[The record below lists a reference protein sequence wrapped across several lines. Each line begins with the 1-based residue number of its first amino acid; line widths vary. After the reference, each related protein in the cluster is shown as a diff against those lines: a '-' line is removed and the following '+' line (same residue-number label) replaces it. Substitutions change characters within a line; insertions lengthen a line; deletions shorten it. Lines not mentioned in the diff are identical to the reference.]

1 MKMMQRVLAMLLS
14 VAMMAAP
21 TLSFAEDEW
30 RIPAG
35 EITTT
40 AISDDYVGGEQINLS
55 AALKADLQ
63 GIAVPAAL
71 ALGKEEQAL
80 AAKLEAVQAL
90 IEKCTVE
97 MSFYD
102 DFGTARI
109 HGDLLCDGVSV
120 ISGTAMIFE
129 DGSVQLMTSLT
140 GPLVLTMPVGTVT
153 EPEAFDVFSLMYG
166 EYGQDKDYEG
176 AFEDL
181 PASDRLSIA
190 GTDLVIMVFRHL
202 LGWVSATQM
211 ETGELYV
218 FDDTY
223 LEPTETRDGVAQRM
237 IGTIK
242 TEDFIHLLWNVVYTI
257 RDDYGLF
264 QQALADVLAEN
275 GVTRTQVR
283 KVADTLLTKEVMDPA
298 VDWVQSSAS
307 IPDDGALCRMDDI
320 QYFFKKLAKSVD
332 GLWHETVPGNMS
344 MIVSYDDY
352 GEMVGFDA
360 VVPKIT
366 ESWPFEGDFE
376 YSIKTDDNWQ
386 RLHKSH
392 GELQVYGNN
401 RVVGDL
407 GIQFG
412 EDVDGKNVSYFAGQL
427 DVVNQDDQ
435 SSVGFGTYNSM
446 TFTANEDEA
455 GNQGEIFDLGAAL
468 HARVNGEDVPLVSA
482 ALTGETKTG
491 DEGFAITANA
501 VFDAS
506 LASLSADLIVA
517 RAEYEEIEFTGG
529 EAIDLTAL
537 DEAQVEKIKNQ
548 VVNNAASMALSLAM
562 RPAVMSSLMKLV
574 E

>member
-1 MKMMQRVLAMLLS
+1 MKLKRVLAALLS
-14 VAMMAAP
+14 AAMLATPVM
-21 TLSFAEDEW
+21 SFAEDDVW
-30 RIPAG
+30 QIPAG

-40 AISDDYVGGEQINLS
+40 AIMDDYVGGEQINLS
-55 AALKADLQ
+55 AALGADLTNT
-63 GIAVPAAL
+63 AAMV
-71 ALGKEEQAL
+71 AAMFGMEEQSL
-80 AAKLEAVQAL
+80 ATKLEAVQSL

-109 HGDLLCDGVSV
+109 HGDLLCDGVSI
-120 ISGTAMIFE
+120 ISGTAMIYE
-129 DGSVQLMTSLT
+129 DGSVQMTTSLT
-140 GPLVLTMPVGTVT
+140 GSLVLTMPAGTVT

-223 LEPTETRDGVAQRM
+223 LEPTELRDGVAQRM

-242 TEDFIHLLWNVVYTI
+242 TEDFIHLLWNIVYTI
-257 RDDYGLF
+257 SDDYGLF

-283 KVADTLLTKEVMDPA
+283 KVVDSLLTKEVIDPA
-298 VDWVQSSAS
+298 VDWVQPSAS
-307 IPDDGALCRMDDI
+307 IPDDGALCQKGDI
-320 QYFFKKLAKSVD
+320 QYFFKKLAKSVNS
-332 GLWHETVPGNMS
+332 LWYETVPGNMS

-360 VVPKIT
+360 VVPKIA
-366 ESWPFEGDFE
+366 ESWPFEGDFF

-386 RLHKSH
+386 RLHASH

-407 GIQFG
+407 SIQFG
-412 EDVDGKNVSYFAGQL
+412 EDVDGVNASHFAGQL

-446 TFTANEDEA
+446 VFTANEDEN
-455 GNQGEIFDLGAAL
+455 GNQGEAFEVNAAL
-468 HARVNGEDVPLVSA
+468 HARMNGENMQLVSFDV
-482 ALTGETKTG
+482 TGETTTG
-491 DEGFAITANA
+491 EDGFAIKAKAGFNA
-501 VFDAS
+501 T
-506 LASLSADLIVA
+506 LAALSAEMTLA
-517 RAEYEEIEFTGG
+517 RAEYEEIVFEGG
-529 EAIDLTAL
+529 EAVDLTAL
-537 DEAQVEKIKNQ
+537 DEEQMEKIKNQ

-562 RPAVMSSLMKLV
+562 RPAVMSDLMKLIQ
-574 E
+574 